1 MLIRQQRSDHLTEK
15 KKKVEK
21 PTFTK
26 KQWLNSRTF
35 SHRKDILNA
44 LLKDEQ
50 TYTKDQVEK
59 LITDYMKGKVN

>member
-1 MLIRQQRSDHLTEK
+1 LTEK

-21 PTFTK
+21 PAFTK
-26 KQWLNSRTF
+26 EQWLDSRTF

-50 TYTKDQVEK
+50 TYTKEQVEK
-59 LITDYMKGKVN
+59 AINDYMKGKVN

>member
-1 MLIRQQRSDHLTEK
+1 MTEK

-26 KQWLNSRTF
+26 EQWLDSRTF